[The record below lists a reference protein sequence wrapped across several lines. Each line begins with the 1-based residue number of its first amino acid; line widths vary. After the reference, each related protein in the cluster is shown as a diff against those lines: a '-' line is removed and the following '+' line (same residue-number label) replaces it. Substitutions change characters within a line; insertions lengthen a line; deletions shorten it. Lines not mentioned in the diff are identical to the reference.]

1 MDREDFSEAL
11 LDAAPDDDLASL
23 DRAVLNAGD
32 RLPLDDFDALL
43 ALRNQDN
50 LTKQL
55 RDRIDRHLQKR
66 FPDQLTALA
75 TTLLYDRQP
84 QMSALSP
91 LSSWQRA
98 TLLILPALGMVG
110 IIFFPEITAKTAL
123 CILFLYCIASTTL
136 FLAGHAFILN
146 STLIAVTRRFGI
158 RRALWSPCLWLY
170 WQLATIPAY
179 RALWEMFGQQSTW
192 KKTAHGL
199 SKAAKQR
206 RDKALKDD

>member
-136 FLAGHAFILN
+136 KGALMLASSKPAQKMITSPLTRTPVVTLFL
-146 STLIAVTRRFGI
+146 
-158 RRALWSPCLWLY
+158 PCLLY
-170 WQLATIPAY
+170 TSP
-179 RALWEMFGQQSTW
+179 SP
-192 KKTAHGL
+192 
-199 SKAAKQR
+199 
-206 RDKALKDD
+206 RDRQKSRMPSSA